1 MLYHFNENLIN
12 SKLLNVKK
20 KKKEDSQIQ
29 KKKQTSSY
37 KEGDERGE
45 GKIEVVN

>member
-20 KKKEDSQIQ
+20 KRRLTDAEN
-29 KKKQTSSY
+29 KQTN
-37 KEGDERGE
+37 KL
-45 GKIEVVN
+45 VVTGG

>member
-20 KKKEDSQIQ
+20 KEDSQMQ
-29 KKKQTSSY
+29 KTNKQT
-37 KEGDERGE
+37 
-45 GKIEVVN
+45 N